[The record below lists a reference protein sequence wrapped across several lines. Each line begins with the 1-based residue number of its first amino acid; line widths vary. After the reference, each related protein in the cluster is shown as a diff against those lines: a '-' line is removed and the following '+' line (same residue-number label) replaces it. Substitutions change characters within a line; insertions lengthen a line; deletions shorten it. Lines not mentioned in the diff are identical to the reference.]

1 MTSQKKK
8 EQIADRVIHKEYTNR
23 IDFQSTRLTGTQS
36 LLPSYQQF
44 VDAGIFSRLKAITR
58 RI

>member
-8 EQIADRVIHKEYTNR
+8 EQLADRVIHKEYTNR
-23 IDFQSTRLTGTQS
+23 IDYQSTRLTGNQS
-36 LLPSYQQF
+36 LLESYQQL
-44 VDAGIFSRLKAITR
+44 DHMGIFSRLKAITR